1 MPEHMSLD
9 KRNVQGKSEED
20 NTVEAKSMLSIE
32 AVRQKYSIIVTF
44 IFLSH
49 PVVRASVFTPV
60 FCVEDDSPGGL
71 SDQAVYRALLSY
83 TCREKK
89 SKKCRNA
96 GNQNKLLCVLCCR
109 QLRSEQVK
117 AYFSHSPICWEY
129 KEKGQD
135 ESEVKLEE
143 WLLSLV

>member
-9 KRNVQGKSEED
+9 KRNVHGKSEED

-32 AVRQKYSIIVTF
+32 AVRQKYSIIFTF

-71 SDQAVYRALLSY
+71 SAQAVYRALLSY

-89 SKKCRNA
+89 RKKCRKSKQA
-96 GNQNKLLCVLCCR
+96 VVCFML
-109 QLRSEQVK
+109 
-117 AYFSHSPICWEY
+117 
-129 KEKGQD
+129 
-135 ESEVKLEE
+135 
-143 WLLSLV
+143 

>member
-20 NTVEAKSMLSIE
+20 NTVETKSMLSIE

-71 SDQAVYRALLSY
+71 SAQAVYRALLSY
-83 TCREKK
+83 TYREKK

-109 QLRSEQVK
+109 QQRVVS
-117 AYFSHSPICWEY
+117 
-129 KEKGQD
+129 
-135 ESEVKLEE
+135 EE
-143 WLLSLV
+143 WTGQSVFLPFPYMLRI

>member
-20 NTVEAKSMLSIE
+20 NTVETKSMLSIE

-71 SDQAVYRALLSY
+71 SAQAVYRALLSY

-89 SKKCRNA
+89 SKKYRNA

-109 QLRSEQVK
+109 QQHVVSE
-117 AYFSHSPICWEY
+117 E
-129 KEKGQD
+129 
-135 ESEVKLEE
+135 
-143 WLLSLV
+143 